1 MTTATAVMAS
11 ARPKFLVLTPLC
23 VMLGYTAAAQAGY
36 EIDMTLLTL
45 LLIAALGAHIAVNAL
60 NEYQDFSSGLDLQ
73 TVKTPFSGGSG
84 ALPNHP
90 AAAKAVLALAALS
103 LATTILIGL
112 YLVSLRGP
120 LLLALGLVG
129 IITILTYT
137 RWVNRYAFLCLIAPG
152 TAFGLLMVWGTA
164 ITLTGKLPLAAL
176 WLSLPPF
183 FLVNSLLLLNQFP
196 DVEADRSV
204 GRNHLAIRYG
214 RKTAARVFT
223 LFLITAYLCIIA
235 AAVTGG
241 LASGALWGLATIVL
255 AVPTANGVLRYA
267 DSLDNLPR
275 YLGFNVAL
283 TLLTLALLVA
293 GLLFTG

>member
-23 VMLGYTAAAQAGY
+23 VMLGYATALQTGLD
-36 EIDMTLLTL
+36 IDPMLLTL

-60 NEYQDFSSGLDLQ
+60 NEYQDFTSGLDLK

-84 ALPNHP
+84 ALPNNP
-90 AAAKAVLALAALS
+90 AAAKAVLTLAALS
-103 LATTILIGL
+103 LATTVLIGL
-112 YLVSLRGP
+112 YLVSLRGAP
-120 LLLALGLVG
+120 LLALGVIG
-129 IITILTYT
+129 VITILTYT
-137 RWVNRYAFLCLIAPG
+137 RWLNRYAFLCLIAPG

-164 ITLTGKLPLAAL
+164 IALTGKLPLAAL
-176 WLSLPPF
+176 WASLPAF
-183 FLVNSLLLLNQFP
+183 FLVNNLLLLNQFP

-204 GRNHLAIRYG
+204 GRNHLPIRYG
-214 RKTAARVFT
+214 RKTAAWVFT
-223 LFLITAYLCIIA
+223 LFLATTYLCIFT
-235 AAVTGG
+235 AVITGG

-255 AVPTANGVLRYA
+255 AVPTITGVLRHA
-267 DSLDNLPR
+267 DSLDKLQR

-293 GLLFTG
+293 GLLFAG

>member
-23 VMLGYTAAAQAGY
+23 VMLGYATALQTGLD
-36 EIDMTLLTL
+36 IDPMLLTL

-60 NEYQDFSSGLDLQ
+60 NEYQDFTSGLDLK

-84 ALPNHP
+84 ALPNNP
-90 AAAKAVLALAALS
+90 AAAKAVLTLAALS
-103 LATTILIGL
+103 LATTVLIGL
-112 YLVSLRGP
+112 YLVSLRGAP
-120 LLLALGLVG
+120 LLALGVIG
-129 IITILTYT
+129 VITILTYT
-137 RWVNRYAFLCLIAPG
+137 RWLNRYAFLCLIAPG

-164 ITLTGKLPLAAL
+164 IALTGKLPLAAL
-176 WLSLPPF
+176 WASLPAF
-183 FLVNSLLLLNQFP
+183 FLVNNLLLLNQLP

-204 GRNHLAIRYG
+204 GRNHLPIRYG
-214 RKTAARVFT
+214 RKTAAWVFT
-223 LFLITAYLCIIA
+223 LFLATTYLCIFT
-235 AAVTGG
+235 AVITGG

-255 AVPTANGVLRYA
+255 AVPTITGVLRHA
-267 DSLDNLPR
+267 DSLDKLQR

-293 GLLFTG
+293 GLLFAG